1 MKLVI
6 KTEYEVIP
14 ITCKELVTSLNSEDY
29 TPPLEFVEPRYLDDV
44 QKVYTNISWICHQRG
59 SKKLYLLKKIS
70 KKAEVRK

>member
-14 ITCKELVTSLNSEDY
+14 ITCKELVTSLNSPDC
-29 TPPLEFVEPRYLDDV
+29 TLPLEFVEPRYLDDV

-70 KKAEVRK
+70 DKAEVRK